1 MRLKNYQEK
10 ESKLK
15 AFHETKSENILD
27 YMYLPTSAEYIV
39 TNDLSQSSTDDV
51 EFEQQTRWKIEEFYT
66 RIKYLKEI

>member
-39 TNDLSQSSTDDV
+39 TND
-51 EFEQQTRWKIEEFYT
+51 
-66 RIKYLKEI
+66 